1 MSQLNR
7 FVDLDRY
14 PIHRLEHDEGRSLV
28 SKCRQEIA
36 GNSFCALPGFI
47 LPEALALLSRE
58 AVSLESIAR
67 RLDYP
72 VTLYSWMD
80 NSGFPEDHPR
90 SALLQ
95 RRCGAITADQF
106 AGDSQCRALYECDEI
121 TEFVRSLLGFDTLC
135 RSADPAISLR
145 MNVMGTG
152 DIFDWHFDT
161 NDGAVSLLLQCA
173 DQGGVFEYAP
183 LIRSEEDEN
192 YTAVSAIVNGLAE
205 PRRAEMPPGTFMLFM
220 GRRSLHRVS
229 AVGATQNL
237 RHSLLFSYDRRPG
250 MTFPEETRRR
260 LTEPSGAPYR
270 GALTPE

>member
-1 MSQLNR
+1 MNPLRQ

-14 PIHRLEHDEGRSLV
+14 PIHRIRHDTGRSLV

-36 GNSFCALPGFI
+36 EHSFCALPGFI
-47 LPEALALLSRE
+47 LPEALARLARE
-58 AVSLESIAR
+58 AVSMEKIAR

-80 NSGFPEDHPR
+80 NSGFPDDHPR
-90 SALLQ
+90 SALLT

-106 AGDSQCRALYECDEI
+106 AGDSLCRSLYECDEI
-121 TEFVRSLLGFDTLC
+121 TEFVRSLLGYDVLY

-145 MNVMGTG
+145 MNVMGHG

-173 DQGGVFEYAP
+173 DHGGVFEYAP

-192 YTAVSAIVNGLAE
+192 YAAVSAILNGLAE
-205 PRRAEMPPGTFMLFM
+205 PHRADMPPGTFMLFM

-229 AVGATQNL
+229 AVGATHKR
-237 RHSLLFSYDRRPG
+237 RHSLLFSYDRQPG
-250 MTFPEETRRR
+250 MTFPEETRKR
-260 LTEPSGAPYR
+260 LTEPSSTPYR
-270 GALTPE
+270 GALAPE